1 MKNFTNNFKQFTSR
15 LSARWLIMA
24 LMLLLGTSSAW
35 GWSISANRNVY
46 LYDATT
52 TCNVKL
58 QVWANNSW
66 DNTHNMTKLG
76 NGVYQYKVGSD
87 GYKNYSGFQF
97 IKDCSTKSYVGPFY
111 QDINSVNSCRY
122 SDSWSFP
129 PVWSLTI
136 ANNGTNVSKG
146 GSGTKADPYLVP
158 ENSTVK
164 VKVSSVGYEQNGL
177 GIRYSWKSTG
187 SATSYTANDTEDSF
201 TIGAA
206 GTVVGVVCDAKTEY
220 GNNLCS
226 VGCSSNT
233 IYFKSYTACIEAT
246 LEWADTFDG
255 SMKVADV
262 VTTPASLDNEEA
274 ANSISYTSSNP
285 DVISVN
291 GTTLTALKSGKATIT
306 ASATPKEGFCNIK
319 SIEKEVTVTCDVVN
333 TEDIKIEVVY
343 TGDGIPSIWAWE
355 PNNSN
360 NNLTGGKWPGQAMTP
375 EGNNVYSWKTKPT
388 SGESVS
394 IIISGGNKQTVDID
408 GLQIGKRYK
417 FKYDPTNG
425 ECDDKGKLKK
435 DLLEE
440 DCLAPACTNP
450 AVPSI
455 KINENSSA
463 TICDGSTAR
472 ITIDANHEAASYK
485 LFTKNGD
492 TYKDEK
498 DINNKTIDVST
509 AGTYVVR
516 AYNATCMTESE
527 AVTLSVDTK
536 PTITVSE
543 ISPICAGN
551 EIDLSKYVSA
561 SLGTLTYNG
570 ETTSKFNPIEE
581 TVYTIVAING
591 ECSVTETI
599 TVPVTSIPETPSIS
613 SEQASICS
621 GSQATINIEGD
632 AKTYLLYVHDN
643 GYTLQGNIKPDG
655 KTFKIT
661 PKKTTTYAV
670 KALNGESCYSTD
682 FSNDVT
688 INVTTTPVI
697 TGPSA
702 TQPNKEIRLSSEA
715 GANTKWE
722 TTSGSTLTPE
732 TGAETVFTATEN
744 GNYTITA
751 KNTANN
757 ITCSA
762 THPIVVNDKFYIY
775 IRRPKS
781 GTTTYD
787 QWYEKTNDAD
797 KGAHPWMKNGSEY
810 KTGDDD
816 YTNNNY
822 DGNGPE
828 STFTDCNGYVWDA
841 FIAPGTSFFIHAPNT
856 FQEGGQE
863 GYATFTQVTNITSTA
878 TDLYY
883 TINQWAGGETK
894 GTTLSPASEP
904 NRIPEVAVPVLSID
918 PVSGIIC
925 QGAEATITVT
935 NPENGVS
942 YKLNYEGKDQTNSIA
957 YTGTENVKFAVTES
971 GTYLVKAETTN
982 GTCKGNAVSIAREI
996 QVITTSISFE
1006 GAPYVTTPWEPI
1018 TITVNIPKGYNYTF
1032 NDTQLTQIASPDTPI
1047 KKVSGSEYTYSFP
1060 RPQEWGTGNSQTGDS
1075 WGEKTY
1081 TISATLNGVTETCG
1095 TTTATVK
1102 LQDEGNDKCRTNP

>member
-1 MKNFTNNFKQFTSR
+1 
-15 LSARWLIMA
+15 MA
-24 LMLLLGTSSAW
+24 FMLLAGTSSVW

-76 NGVYQYKVGSD
+76 NGVYQYKVGNE
-87 GYKNYSGFQF
+87 GYNNYSGFQF

-122 SDSWSFP
+122 SNSWSFP

-206 GTVVGVVCDAKTEY
+206 GTIVGVVCDAKTEY
-220 GNNLCS
+220 SNNLCS
-226 VGCSSNT
+226 VGCASNT
-233 IYFKSYTACIEAT
+233 IYFKSYTTCIEAT

-262 VTTPASLDNEEA
+262 VTNPASLDNEEA

-291 GTTLTALKSGKATIT
+291 GTTLTALKSGTATIT
-306 ASATPKEGFCNIK
+306 ASAISNEGFCNIK
-319 SIEKEVTVTCDVVN
+319 SIEKKVTVTCDVVN
-333 TEDIKIEVVY
+333 TSEIVVEVECSEGTPNIY
-343 TGDGIPSIWAWE
+343 YWGDGITAP
-355 PNNSN
+355 
-360 NNLTGGKWPGQAMTP
+360 TWPGENMT
-375 EGNNVYSWKTKPT
+375 GNDGVYTKSFATTKPIN
-388 SGESVS
+388 
-394 IIISGGNKQTVDID
+394 IIFYINIGNTAYQTVDIK
-408 GLQIGKRYK
+408 GLQVGKRYRYNFNTSGSK
-417 FKYDPTNG
+417 NA
-425 ECDDKGKLKK
+425 EGKLLEDKI
-435 DLLEE
+435 EE
-440 DCLAPACTNP
+440 DCLPPACTNP

-455 KINENSSA
+455 EINENSSA
-463 TICDGSTAR
+463 TICEGSTAR

-492 TYKDEK
+492 IYKDEK
-498 DINNKTIDVST
+498 DINNKTINVST

-516 AYNATCMTESE
+516 AYNATCMTESD
-527 AVTLSVDTK
+527 AVTLAVDTK
-536 PTITVSE
+536 PIIKVSE

-570 ETTSKFNPIEE
+570 ETTSKFNPIEK
-581 TVYTIVAING
+581 TDYTIVAING

-643 GYTLQGNIKPDG
+643 GYTLQGSIKPDG

-670 KALNGESCYSTD
+670 KALNGESCYSNG

-688 INVTTTPVI
+688 INVTTTPTI

-762 THPIVVNDKFYIY
+762 THSIVVNDKFYIY

-781 GTTTYD
+781 GTTTYN
-787 QWYEKTNDAD
+787 QWYEKTDDAD

-810 KTGDDD
+810 KTGDD

-822 DGNGPE
+822 DGYGPE

-883 TINQWAGGETK
+883 TINQWAGDKTK

-957 YTGTENVKFAVTES
+957 YTGTGNVEFAVTEA

-1006 GAPYVTTPWEPI
+1006 GAPYITTPWEPI
-1018 TITVNIPKGYNYTF
+1018 TIIVNVPKGYNYTF
-1032 NDTQLTQIASPDTPI
+1032 DDTKLTQIASPDTPI

-1102 LQDEGNDKCRTNP
+1102 LQDEGNDNCRTTNN

>member
-1 MKNFTNNFKQFTSR
+1 
-15 LSARWLIMA
+15 MA
-24 LMLLLGTSSAW
+24 LMLLVGTSSVFGGVHW
-35 GWSISANRNVY
+35 QGKVY
-46 LYDATT
+46 F
-52 TCNVKL
+52 
-58 QVWANNSW
+58 QVPNSW
-66 DNTHNMTKLG
+66 DI
-76 NGVYQYKVGSD
+76 S
-87 GYKNYSGFQF
+87 KN
-97 IKDCSTKSYVGPFY
+97 SYV
-111 QDINSVNSCRY
+111 QIVLTQTNTVNSGIEY
-122 SDSWSFP
+122 AYVVGTMEKISDRLYYYKIEQNQHNHSGWGNKEYIAF
-129 PVWSLTI
+129 I
-136 ANNGTNVSKG
+136 ANNTNWNTGDFYIDGCGQKTVPLDYECNDINNYYLFQPTSDSDKCAIEGSYGTDRNILKATQTVNIYTNGTASNSG
-146 GSGTKADPYLVP
+146 GSVKLTGYYFNNSDTEIKQSTASSSGTSGKYDDAVIGSEMKL
-158 ENSTVK
+158 TATAK
-164 VKVSSVGYEQNGL
+164 TGYEFEGWYDAASGGTLLSSN
-177 GIRYSWKSTG
+177 
-187 SATSYTANDTEDSF
+187 TSYTYNVY
-201 TIGAA
+201 G
-206 GTVVGVVCDAKTEY
+206 AKT
-220 GNNLCS
+220 
-226 VGCSSNT
+226 
-233 IYFKSYTACIEAT
+233 IYARFKQS
-246 LEWADTFDG
+246 
-255 SMKVADV
+255 
-262 VTTPASLDNEEA
+262 
-274 ANSISYTSSNP
+274 
-285 DVISVN
+285 
-291 GTTLTALKSGKATIT
+291 
-306 ASATPKEGFCNIK
+306 CN
-319 SIEKEVTVTCDVVN
+319 
-333 TEDIKIEVVY
+333 
-343 TGDGIPSIWAWE
+343 
-355 PNNSN
+355 
-360 NNLTGGKWPGQAMTP
+360 
-375 EGNNVYSWKTKPT
+375 
-388 SGESVS
+388 
-394 IIISGGNKQTVDID
+394 
-408 GLQIGKRYK
+408 
-417 FKYDPTNG
+417 
-425 ECDDKGKLKK
+425 
-435 DLLEE
+435 
-440 DCLAPACTNP
+440 NP

-455 KINENSSA
+455 EINENSSA
-463 TICDGSTAR
+463 TICEGSTAR

-492 TYKDEK
+492 IYKDEK
-498 DINNKTIDVST
+498 DINNKTINVST

-516 AYNATCMTESE
+516 AYNATCMTESD
-527 AVTLSVDTK
+527 AVTLAVDTK
-536 PTITVSE
+536 PIIKVRE
-543 ISPICAGN
+543 ISPICEGN
-551 EIDLSKYVSA
+551 EIDLSEYVSA
-561 SLGTLTYNG
+561 SLGTLTYNE
-570 ETTSKFNPIEE
+570 ETTSIFNP
-581 TVYTIVAING
+581 TVDTEYTIEAING
-591 ECSVTETI
+591 ECSVTTTI
-599 TVPVTSIPETPSIS
+599 TVPVTRIPNTPTIS

-643 GYTLQGNIKPDG
+643 GYTLQGKIKPDG

-670 KALNGESCYSTD
+670 KALNGESCYSNG

-688 INVTTTPVI
+688 INVTTTPTI

-702 TQPNKEIRLSSEA
+702 TQPDKEITLSSAA
-715 GANTKWE
+715 GANTWWE
-722 TTSGSTLTPE
+722 TSGGTLTPE

-751 KNTANN
+751 KNADNN

-762 THPIVVNDKFYIY
+762 THSIVVNDKFYIY

-787 QWYEKTNDAD
+787 QWYEKSYDEE

-810 KTGDDD
+810 KTGDD

-822 DGNGPE
+822 DGYGPE
-828 STFTDCNGYVWDA
+828 STFTDCNGNIWDA

-856 FQEGGQE
+856 FQEGGQK

-925 QGAEATITVT
+925 QGTEATITVT